1 MHYCSGGGNSSTML
15 SLWNQFS
22 VAMMAGSTVCDG
34 SCPLKMV
41 QCPVS
46 IIHTVTRYLSCVLSN
61 WGGGGGGGLKWCMRR
76 ICISNVSGCAAQT

>member
-1 MHYCSGGGNSSTML
+1 ML

-61 WGGGGGGGLKWCMRR
+61 WGGGGGGGLNGVCEGYAFQM
-76 ICISNVSGCAAQT
+76 SLSGCAAQT